1 MADARDNVSQ
11 VLEEMKAGDHRAAD
25 KLLPLVYDEF
35 KRRVFEHR
43 DELIET
49 LNSIRAQGKRVHG
62 YGASTKGNVIL
73 QFCELGPAEIECVA
87 EVNSDKFGHY
97 TPGTNIPIVS
107 EADAR
112 AKNPDYFLVLPWHF
126 AQNILQRESA
136 YLKSGGRLIFPL
148 PTIKVVSH

>member
-1 MADARDNVSQ
+1 M
-11 VLEEMKAGDHRAAD
+11 
-25 KLLPLVYDEF
+25 
-35 KRRVFEHR
+35 
-43 DELIET
+43 
-49 LNSIRAQGKRVHG
+49 HG

-126 AQNILQRESA
+126 AQNIPQRESA
-136 YLKSGGRLIFPL
+136 YLTSGGRLIFPL